1 MTFQF
6 VIGKYEIS
14 VYQEAKME
22 KKILELISAYPHVQ
36 RPQETKKKWGYE
48 KTREPRMNALE

>member
-1 MTFQF
+1 VTFQF

-36 RPQETKKKWGYE
+36 RPQETKKK
-48 KTREPRMNALE
+48 